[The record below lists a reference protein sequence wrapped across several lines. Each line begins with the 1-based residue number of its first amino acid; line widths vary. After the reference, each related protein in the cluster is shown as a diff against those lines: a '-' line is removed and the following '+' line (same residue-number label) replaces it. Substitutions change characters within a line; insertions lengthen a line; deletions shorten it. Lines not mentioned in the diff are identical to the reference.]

1 MENQLFRYVIVGT
14 GLCGSVLSERIA
26 RVLGEKV
33 LVVEKRHH
41 IGGNCYDEVDSNG
54 ILVHRYGPHLFHTDN
69 EEVFSYLS
77 QFTEW
82 EIYHHRV
89 LAFVDGMKVP
99 VPFNFNSMDR
109 LFPPEFS
116 RRIQQKLM
124 DLYPLG
130 SKVPILELMKHDD
143 PEIKFLARYVYE
155 KIFLGYTYK
164 QWGKKPEEID
174 PEVTARVPVMIGR
187 DDRYFQDRFQAIPR
201 RGYTEIFKALLKH
214 ENIKLML
221 NTDFKEI
228 GSIRGDKIYL
238 FGREFDGVLIY
249 TGPLDELFDYR
260 FGNLEYRSLDLEF
273 ENKKMPWFQEAP
285 SVNYPN
291 DYNFT
296 RITEFK
302 HIHFTNSDST
312 TILKEYP
319 KSYVPG
325 RDVPYYP
332 FFTHE
337 ARKAYLLY
345 KEYVARFP
353 NLIPVG
359 RLADYQYYDM
369 DDAVYRALT
378 MFEEI
383 KGNYRRDR

>member
-1 MENQLFRYVIVGT
+1 MENYLFKYIVVGA
-14 GLCGSVLSERIA
+14 GLCGSIIAERIA

-33 LVVEKRHH
+33 LVIEKRRH

-54 ILVHRYGPHLFHTDN
+54 ILVHRYGPHLFHTDI

-109 LFPPEFS
+109 LFPPEFC
-116 RRIQQKLM
+116 RKIQHKLM
-124 DLYPLG
+124 DCYGLG
-130 SKVPILELMKHDD
+130 SKVPILELMQNDD
-143 PEIKFLARYVYE
+143 PDVKWLARYVYE
-155 KIFLGYTYK
+155 KIFLGYTSK

-174 PEVTARVPVMIGR
+174 PEVTARVPVMVGR
-187 DDRYFQDRFQAIPR
+187 DDRYFQDRYQAVPKQ
-201 RGYTEIFKALLKH
+201 GYTEIFRALLGH
-214 ENIKLML
+214 QNIKLMT

-228 GSIRGDKIYL
+228 GFIRDDKVYL
-238 FGREFDGVLIY
+238 FGREFDGIFVY
-249 TGPLDELFDYR
+249 TGSIDELLEYR
-260 FGNLEYRSLDLEF
+260 FGKLEYRSLDLEF
-273 ENKKMPWFQEAP
+273 ESKKVPWFQEAA

-291 DYNFT
+291 NYDFT

-302 HIHFTNSDST
+302 HIHFANSETT

-319 KSYVPG
+319 KAYVPG
-325 RDVPYYP
+325 KDIPYYP
-332 FFTHE
+332 LFTQE
-337 ARKAYLLY
+337 ARKAYLSY
-345 KEYVARFP
+345 KEYIDRLP
-353 NLIPVG
+353 NIIPVG
-359 RLADYQYYDM
+359 RLAEYRYYDM

-378 MFEEI
+378 VFDEI
-383 KGNYRRDR
+383 RSKLTS